1 MQLVIL
7 AAGKGTRMNPITI
20 DIPKPMVPLLGKP
33 KLEYTLDSLPKEID
47 EVILVVNYLASQIKE
62 HFGDEYGGRKI
73 RYILQETLDGTGGAI
88 KICRDV
94 LRGNFLVM
102 MGDDLYSPE
111 DVKRMISENL
121 AILTFQSDQI
131 GRFSRVVSDQDG
143 NLLEITDGK
152 EASLG
157 IEGDGEKLIN
167 TGLYALNQS
176 FFDYELARISK
187 TEFGLPQTLAKMITE
202 HKVKVLK
209 TKKWVPLGKID
220 DVAIAEKKLAEVFSL

>member
-152 EASLG
+152 
-157 IEGDGEKLIN
+157 
-167 TGLYALNQS
+167 
-176 FFDYELARISK
+176 
-187 TEFGLPQTLAKMITE
+187 
-202 HKVKVLK
+202 
-209 TKKWVPLGKID
+209 
-220 DVAIAEKKLAEVFSL
+220 